1 MAIESPTY
9 VQAYETFLNLGYQVC
24 AVEMDAQGISME
36 QLRSEKA
43 DIAYVM
49 LIPSVSNGNRNAD
62 ETAYGVAEMGGRG

>member
-1 MAIESPTY
+1 MLLSQILGAGRCVAMESPTY

-36 QLRSEKA
+36 QLRSEQA

-49 LIPSVSNGNRNAD
+49 PISDR
-62 ETAYGVAEMGGRG
+62 R